1 MSKAIRITAIIALV
15 TRILH
20 VIVGKLL
27 IPGIGI
33 FFLNRQHLPANM
45 ILRVFPIYYGIE
57 TVYILL
63 DIIFLVTAVVIII
76 TANSRSTNIVFEIIA
91 YILMIIVLPIVS
103 MLISSLCV
111 ILVSRTTM
119 MNLTIFTEMSAISNW
134 VDAIASLSYPL
145 LYISMA
151 ISICRKKTQVALDS
165 YQD

>member
-20 VIVGKLL
+20 VIVGRLL

-33 FFLNRQHLPANM
+33 FFSNKNHFSPNM

-91 YILMIIVLPIVS
+91 YVLMIIVLPIVS
-103 MLISSLCV
+103 TLISSLSV
-111 ILVSRTTM
+111 MLVSRTTM
-119 MNLTIFTEMSAISNW
+119 MNFAIFNEMNSLSSW
-134 VDAIASLSYPL
+134 VNSFVSLSYPL

-151 ISICRKKTQVALDS
+151 ISICRKKTKVALDS
-165 YQD
+165 CQD